1 MNTTL
6 FFQVRDGTN
15 SLVTSSLQ
23 LPHTSVALMRAGI
36 FWIAFYL
43 LAAALLGIVVHV
55 VIFEKGLAPTL
66 QATVAAL
73 GSKYGPSKS

>member
-1 MNTTL
+1 
-6 FFQVRDGTN
+6 
-15 SLVTSSLQ
+15 
-23 LPHTSVALMRAGI
+23 MRAGI
-36 FWIAFYL
+36 FWITFYL

-73 GSKYGPSKS
+73 GSKCAHHNHKS

>member
-1 MNTTL
+1 
-6 FFQVRDGTN
+6 
-15 SLVTSSLQ
+15 
-23 LPHTSVALMRAGI
+23 MRAGI
-36 FWIAFYL
+36 FWITFYL

-73 GSKYGPSKS
+73 GSKCGPSKS